1 MMNRIICIEGNI
13 GSGKSTLL
21 ANLEK
26 KYTGNKQIVF
36 LKEPIDDWET
46 IKDCNGTTMLQK
58 FYSDQTKY
66 SFPFQMMAFISRLS
80 ILKKTM
86 QENKSAIIISERSLF
101 TDKFVFA
108 KMLFDDN
115 KIEDVNYQIY
125 LKWFDEFANEFL
137 VHNVIYVKTD
147 PIICY
152 DRICKRSR
160 NGEENIE
167 LQYLT
172 SCHKYHESFIT
183 QHMQCEKIVLDGN
196 VDIFENTNMLEVWTD
211 QIHNLILKTLDP

>member
-21 ANLEK
+21 AHLEK
-26 KYTGNKQIVF
+26 LYTGNKQVVF
-36 LKEPIDDWET
+36 LKEPVDDWET
-46 IKDCNGTTMLQK
+46 IKDGNGTTMLQK

-80 ILKKTM
+80 VLKKTM
-86 QENKSAIIISERSLF
+86 QEHKSAVIISERSLF

-125 LKWFDEFANEFL
+125 LKWFDEFANDFL
-137 VHNVIYVKTD
+137 VQNVIYVKTD
-147 PIICY
+147 PTICH

-160 NGEENIE
+160 TGEENIKLE
-167 LQYLT
+167 YLT
-172 SCHKYHESFIT
+172 SCHEYHEDFIT
-183 QHMQCEKIVLDGN
+183 NHMKCDQIILDGN
-196 VDIFENTNMLEVWTD
+196 IDIFENKDALEVWTN
-211 QIHNLILKTLDP
+211 QIQYLILSSLSH